1 MKTRK
6 TEPACTRH
14 KLLKCGL
21 CLMVFFS
28 LLFSIAISEAATP
41 VKKNKPRPKGE
52 KIYLIHADTLRYKML
67 DNPNANI
74 LNGNVEFLHGN
85 VKLYCDSAYF
95 YKETNSF
102 EAFSNVKMVQGD
114 TLSLTSEYLKYD
126 GDAQIAQARKN
137 VHLKHRESLLITD
150 SLNYDRLYDLGT
162 SSTAAGCTTTTTCLL
177 QTGAS
182 IPRKQGKLS
191 SITM

>member
-95 YKETNSF
+95 YKETN
-102 EAFSNVKMVQGD
+102 
-114 TLSLTSEYLKYD
+114 
-126 GDAQIAQARKN
+126 
-137 VHLKHRESLLITD
+137 
-150 SLNYDRLYDLGT
+150 
-162 SSTAAGCTTTTTCLL
+162 
-177 QTGAS
+177 
-182 IPRKQGKLS
+182 
-191 SITM
+191 